1 MIDNENIHIIIIL
14 KKYQTTKQKYLKDVI
29 NILVE

>member
-1 MIDNENIHIIIIL
+1 MIDNENIHIYNS
-14 KKYQTTKQKYLKDVI
+14 KKYQTSKQKYLKDVI